1 MKRLRTS
8 VIRPEGGAGF
18 SAASSD
24 ADAAIPGF
32 WGATSD
38 AEVAPGGQHMSGCFF
53 DAVSVGRTHGGAGG
67 NLREVDVLQSSD
79 LLQSS
84 GWAGLGLA
92 FPRVEH
98 RTPKSMSRVTR
109 TLLLSA
115 SAATAFR
122 LMPTPI
128 GHVNRIASA
137 TAIAAPLI
145 VSSRSLCVAHHFF
158 HAFSPSGRRTDT
170 PPSYSLRSGIRASA
184 DDLEAQIK
192 ATVSESKVVVYSK
205 SWCPFCQKTK
215 ATLSDLGIEF
225 NAIELDELDDGAEIQ
240 DTLLAVTGQRTVPNV
255 FVGGQHL
262 GGNDDTQKAAKSGKL
277 AEMLK

>member
-1 MKRLRTS
+1 LRIKVLSLGASAVGKSTLIKRYCEGRFVQKYITTIGIDYGVKPVKVLGQDLKVNFFDTS
-8 VIRPEGGAGF
+8 GGTEFHDIRVEF
-18 SAASSD
+18 YND
-24 ADAAIPGF
+24 TDAALLVYDVTNRKSF
-32 WGATSD
+32 QELDNWL
-38 AEVAPGGQHMSGCFF
+38 AEAKRHRCPVSKLNYSGNVPCIVA
-53 DAVSVGRTHGGAGG
+53 
-67 NLREVDVLQSSD
+67 
-79 LLQSS
+79 
-84 GWAGLGLA
+84 
-92 FPRVEH
+92 
-98 RTPKSMSRVTR
+98 RVTR

-145 VSSRSLCVAHHFF
+145 VSSRSL
-158 HAFSPSGRRTDT
+158 
-170 PPSYSLRSGIRASA
+170 GIRASA